1 MKDYFR
7 LPLRFEQFFQ
17 KNKLNTCPIN
27 HSIASNLHL
36 LITTGQGE
44 NKLDWEYGSQFWD
57 QDFDIHLSGDSRRE
71 SIITC
76 LKKQIASYEKRLIN
90 VSLDVNV
97 RQMEKPVGMGKQIRR
112 RIEITVVGAIARS
125 NEPFK
130 FQTGFFIGPL
140 SFD

>member
-1 MKDYFR
+1 MKDYLR
-7 LPLRFEQFFQ
+7 LPLRFDAFFQ
-17 KNKLNTCPIN
+17 KNRLNTCPIN

-36 LITTGQGE
+36 LITTGLGE

-71 SIITC
+71 SVINS
-76 LKKQIASYEKRLIN
+76 LKKQIAAYEKRLNN
-90 VSLDVNV
+90 VAIDVNV
-97 RQMEKPVGMGKQIRR
+97 RQMEKANGLGRQIRR
-112 RIEITVVGAIARS
+112 RIEITVTGAIARS

-140 SFD
+140 AFD

>member
-1 MKDYFR
+1 MKDYLR

-17 KNKLNTCPIN
+17 KKKLGTCPIN

-36 LITTGQGE
+36 LVTTGSGE

-57 QDFDIHLSGDSRRE
+57 HDFDIHLSSDSRRE
-71 SIITC
+71 IIINS
-76 LKKQIASYEKRLIN
+76 LKKQIELHEKRLTN
-90 VSLDVNV
+90 VAIEVNV
-97 RQMEKPVGMGKQIRR
+97 RQMEKAVGMGKQIRR
-112 RIEITVVGAIARS
+112 RIEITVVGAISRS

-140 SFD
+140 AFD

>member
-1 MKDYFR
+1 MQNYLR

-17 KNKLNTCPIN
+17 KSRLNTCPIN

-36 LITTGQGE
+36 LITTALGE

-57 QDFDIHLSGDSRRE
+57 LDFDIHISADSRRE
-71 SIITC
+71 NIISS
-76 LKKQIASYEKRLIN
+76 LKKQIANYEKRIHN
-90 VSLDVNV
+90 VTLEVNV
-97 RQMEKPVGMGKQIRR
+97 KQTEKTVGAGKQIKR
-112 RIEITVVGAIARS
+112 RIEIIITAAISRS

-140 SFD
+140 AFD

>member
-1 MKDYFR
+1 MKDYLR

-17 KNKLNTCPIN
+17 KKKLNTCPIN

-36 LITTGQGE
+36 LITTGLGE

-57 QDFDIHLSGDSRRE
+57 QDFDIHLSSDLLRE
-71 SIITC
+71 SIINS
-76 LKKQIASYEKRLIN
+76 LKKQIAAYEKRLNN
-90 VSLDVNV
+90 VTLEVNV
-97 RQMEKPVGMGKQIRR
+97 RQMEKPVGSGKQIRR